1 MLLVLL
7 AAALFVALRLRADLD
22 DQVNNNLQAR
32 SVAAINAYREGARL
46 AAVALE
52 DRRRV
57 SSNCS
62 TGRGR
67 FWSPEVRSSAQ
78 RSCPTRCT
86 SPDPGRCWLSGSFRG
101 STGLRGS
108 W

>member
-1 MLLVLL
+1 MRRLPIRVRLTAAFATAMLLVLL

-52 DRRRV
+52 H
-57 SSNCS
+57 NGELCS
-62 TGRGR
+62 TDSDFAR
-67 FWSPEVRSSAQ
+67 F
-78 RSCPTRCT
+78 
-86 SPDPGRCWLSGSFRG
+86 PGLKWRNPLS
-101 STGLRGS
+101 
-108 W
+108 